1 MNRLRRISLL
11 LGIILATVVARMIID
26 GLTLLS
32 ALTAA
37 LVLALLGGSLRLERL
52 GRRVRPGSGPDTDP
66 SRLSSAGKR

>member
-11 LGIILATVVARMIID
+11 LGIILATVVARMITH

-37 LVLALLGGSLRLERL
+37 LVLALLGGSLRLKQL
-52 GRRVRPGSGPDTDP
+52 GRRVRPGSGPNTNR
-66 SRLSSAGKR
+66 SRSSRPRQR